1 MTTAFGTTKV
11 FGPHPLGPKFKVA
24 GYKMHLPSSSTAA
37 GEAWA
42 DLASDFG
49 YIYGAIFGNSGAA
62 ADHGYYLNLI
72 GTYASTGV
80 VSSGLSVVEHWNAET
95 AAAFPAVTGT
105 TDLSAVDDMFVLVFG
120 N

>member
-1 MTTAFGTTKV
+1 MTTAFAATKV

-24 GYKMHLPSSSTAA
+24 GYKMQLPSSSTAA
-37 GEAWA
+37 GEAWDISA
-42 DLASDFG
+42 DFG

-80 VSSGLSVVEHWNAET
+80 ASSGISVVEHWNAET
-95 AAAFPAVTGT
+95 ASAMGAVTGT